1 MENAGY
7 VFGFVIQKKT
17 IDGKPQVVACHLKY
31 HHSGKINE
39 TTGTTRSSVDSDLL
53 TDES

>member
-1 MENAGY
+1 MEKWGCVWLCNTN
-7 VFGFVIQKKT
+7 KT

-31 HHSGKINE
+31 HSEKINE
-39 TTGTTRSSVDSDLL
+39 TTGTTTSSVDSDL